1 MHQSNPTFVMEATGF
16 TIEYHTESIE
26 FTNGLKAKLEKRLD
40 KLVGRHRDITGA
52 SLAVHTV
59 SGDNRHHEFKVRL
72 VLYHRPD
79 NIAAVCKADTVSNAV
94 LEALDAVERQVR
106 EHRERQRERNRAR
119 RR

>member
-1 MHQSNPTFVMEATGF
+1 MLQSNPTFEMEATGF

-26 FTNGLKAKLEKRLD
+26 FTNGLKAKLEKRLE
-40 KLVGRHRDITGA
+40 KLAGRHRDITGA
-52 SLAVHTV
+52 SLAVHNV
-59 SGDNRHHEFKVRL
+59 SGNNRHHEFKVRL

-79 NIAAVCKADTVSNAV
+79 NIAAVRKANTVSNAV